1 MTTAPMKIALIQMRS
16 SRSMADNVDTACAFV
31 EEAASGGARYIQTP
45 EMTTL
50 IERDRDNIASQATLG
65 RVEEARARFS
75 ALAARH
81 GVTLH
86 IGSMAVPLDDG
97 RFANRAHVFG
107 PDGALIATYD
117 KIHMFDVDL
126 ANGESWRE
134 SAIYAPG
141 ETAVLVPVG
150 EAKIGLGICY
160 DLRFA
165 GLFREQ
171 AQAGAHVLTMPAAFT
186 RQTGEAHW
194 HVMLRARAIET
205 GSYVAS
211 AAQGGLHEDGR
222 ETYGHS
228 LVVAPWG
235 EIIAEKADDEP
246 GVLFADIDLAKVSDA
261 RAKVPALKHDRRFA
275 LDDVGARAATGPSLA
290 NRA

>member
-1 MTTAPMKIALIQMRS
+1 MKIALIQMRS
-16 SRSMADNVDTACAFV
+16 SRSMAANVDVACQLI
-31 EEAASGGARYIQTP
+31 EEAAGGGASYVQTP

-50 IERDRDNIASQATLG
+50 IERDRENIASEVTLAS
-65 RVEEARARFS
+65 VEDARARFS
-75 ALAARH
+75 ALAAKL
-81 GVTLH
+81 GITLH

-107 PDGALIATYD
+107 SDGTLLATYD

-141 ETAVLVPVG
+141 ERAVLVPAD
-150 EAKIGLGICY
+150 EARIGLGICY

-205 GSYVAS
+205 GSYVAA

-228 LVVAPWG
+228 LVIAPWG
-235 EIIAEKADDEP
+235 EVVAEKADDEP
-246 GVLFADIDLAKVSDA
+246 GVLLAGIDLAKVAEA
-261 RAKVPALKHDRRFA
+261 RAKVPALKHDRTFA
-275 LDDVGARAATGPSLA
+275 LDDVSGHVPAANPAASLA
-290 NRA
+290 

>member
-1 MTTAPMKIALIQMRS
+1 MKIALIQMRS
-16 SRSMADNVDTACAFV
+16 TRSMGANVDAVCDYV
-31 EEAASGGARYIQTP
+31 VDAARGGASYVQTP

-50 IERDRDNIASQATLG
+50 VERSAEGMRAEATEPS
-65 RVEEARARFS
+65 VVAAQDRFS
-75 ALAARH
+75 KLADQL
-81 GVTLH
+81 GITLH

-97 RFANRAHVFG
+97 RFANRAHVYG
-107 PDGALIATYD
+107 PDGSLLATYD

-141 ETAVLVPVG
+141 ERAVLVPAGDALV
-150 EAKIGLGICY
+150 GLGICY

-171 AQAGAHVLTMPAAFT
+171 AQAGAHMLTMPAAFT

-205 GSYVAS
+205 GSYVAA

-246 GVLFADIDLAKVSDA
+246 GILFAELNLADVRDA
-261 RAKVPALKHDRRFA
+261 RTKVPALQHDRAFT
-275 LDDVGARAATGPSLA
+275 LDRTDLTSRTTVSA
-290 NRA
+290 

>member
-1 MTTAPMKIALIQMRS
+1 MKVALIQMRS
-16 SRSMADNVDTACAFV
+16 GRSMMANIDAACSFV
-31 EEAASGGARYIQTP
+31 EDAAGRGARYVQTP

-50 IERDRDNIASQATLG
+50 VERDRGRIASEVTAAH
-65 RVEEARARFS
+65 VEAAQTRFS
-75 ALAARH
+75 DLAGRL
-81 GVTLH
+81 GITLH

-107 PDGALIATYD
+107 PDGGLIATYD

-141 ETAVLVPVG
+141 ERAVLVPVDG
-150 EAKIGLGICY
+150 AKVGLGICY

-165 GLFREQ
+165 SLFREQ

-205 GSYVAS
+205 GSYVMA
-211 AAQGGLHEDGR
+211 AAQGGRHEDGR

-228 LVVAPWG
+228 VVIAPWG
-235 EIIAEKADDEP
+235 EIVAEKADDEP
-246 GVLFADIDLAKVSDA
+246 GVLLADLDLTKVADA
-261 RAKVPALKHDRRFA
+261 RAKVPALRHDRSFM
-275 LDDVGARAATGPSLA
+275 LDDVGAPASAAGLSA
-290 NRA
+290 SVA

>member
-1 MTTAPMKIALIQMRS
+1 MKIALIQMRS
-16 SRSMADNVDTACAFV
+16 GRSMAVNVDAACAFV
-31 EEAASGGARYIQTP
+31 EEAAGGGATYVQTP

-50 IERDRDNIASQATLG
+50 IERDRDRMQGEVTQASVDA
-65 RVEEARARFS
+65 ARQRFS
-75 ALAARH
+75 ALAAKL
-81 GVTLH
+81 GITLH
-86 IGSMAVPLDDG
+86 VGSMAVPLDDG

-107 PDGALIATYD
+107 PDGALITTYD

-141 ETAVLVPVG
+141 ERAVLVSAG
-150 EAKIGLGICY
+150 DAKVGLGICY

-165 GLFREQ
+165 GLFRAQ
-171 AQAGAHVLTMPAAFT
+171 AQAGADILTMPAAFT
-186 RQTGEAHW
+186 RQTGQAHW

-228 LVVAPWG
+228 LVIAPWG
-235 EIIAEKADDEP
+235 DVIAEKADDEP
-246 GVLFADIDLAKVSDA
+246 GVLLADLDLAAVAEA
-261 RAKVPALKHDRRFA
+261 RTKVPALKHDRTFA
-275 LDDVGARAATGPSLA
+275 LDDAGAGSSAAARSVVTA
-290 NRA
+290 

>member
-1 MTTAPMKIALIQMRS
+1 MKIALIQMCS
-16 SRSMADNVDTACAFV
+16 GRSMVANVEAACALI
-31 EEAASGGARYIQTP
+31 EEAAGGGATYVQTP

-50 IERDRDNIASQATLG
+50 IERDRDRMQGEVTTVS
-65 RVEEARARFS
+65 VEGARKRFS
-75 ALAARH
+75 ALAAKL
-81 GVTLH
+81 GITLH

-97 RFANRAHVFG
+97 RYANRAHVFG
-107 PDGALIATYD
+107 PDGALITTYD

-141 ETAVLVPVG
+141 ERAVLVPAG

-165 GLFREQ
+165 GLFRAQ

-186 RQTGEAHW
+186 RQTGQAHW

-205 GSYVAS
+205 GSYVAA

-228 LVVAPWG
+228 LVIAPWG
-235 EIIAEKADDEP
+235 EVIAEKADEEP
-246 GVLFADIDLAKVSDA
+246 GVLLAEIDLAKVADA
-261 RAKVPALKHDRRFA
+261 RAKVPALKHDRTFA
-275 LDDVGARAATGPSLA
+275 LDDRSAHSPATPISA
-290 NRA
+290 THA

>member
-1 MTTAPMKIALIQMRS
+1 MKIALTQMRS
-16 SRSMADNVDTACAFV
+16 SRSMAANVDAACALI
-31 EEAASGGARYIQTP
+31 EAAAGGGACYVQTP

-50 IERDRDNIASQATLG
+50 IERDRERMKGEVTATS
-65 RVEEARARFS
+65 VEAARECFS
-75 ALAARH
+75 TLAARF
-81 GVTLH
+81 GITLH
-86 IGSMAVPLDDG
+86 IGSMAVPLADG

-126 ANGESWRE
+126 ENGESWRE

-141 ETAVLVPVG
+141 ERAVLVAAG
-150 EAKIGLGICY
+150 QAKIGLGICY

-165 GLFREQ
+165 GLFRAQ
-171 AQAGAHVLTMPAAFT
+171 AQAGAHILTTPSAFT
-186 RQTGEAHW
+186 RQTGAAHW
-194 HVMLRARAIET
+194 HVLLRARAIET
-205 GSYVAS
+205 GSYVVS

-235 EIIAEKADDEP
+235 DVMAEKADDES
-246 GVLFADIDLAKVSDA
+246 GVLFATLDLSRVGDA
-261 RAKVPALKHDRRFA
+261 RTKVPALKHDRPFE
-275 LDDVGARAATGPSLA
+275 LDDANTHSSTSSLTGTSA
-290 NRA
+290 

>member
-1 MTTAPMKIALIQMRS
+1 MKIALIQMRS
-16 SRSMADNVDTACAFV
+16 GRSMAVNVDAACAFI
-31 EEAASGGARYIQTP
+31 EEAAGGGATYVQTP

-50 IERDRDNIASQATLG
+50 IERDRDRMQGEVTAVS
-65 RVEEARARFS
+65 VEAARQRFS
-75 ALAARH
+75 ALAAKL
-81 GVTLH
+81 GITLH
-86 IGSMAVPLDDG
+86 IGSMAVPLDDE

-107 PDGALIATYD
+107 PDGALITTYD

-126 ANGESWRE
+126 AGGESWRE

-141 ETAVLVPVG
+141 ERAVLVTAG

-165 GLFREQ
+165 SLFRAQ

-186 RQTGEAHW
+186 RQTGQAHW

-205 GSYVAS
+205 GSYVAA

-222 ETYGHS
+222 ETFGHS
-228 LVVAPWG
+228 LVIAPWG
-235 EIIAEKADDEP
+235 DVIAEKADDEP
-246 GVLFADIDLAKVSDA
+246 GVLYATLDLSKVDDV
-261 RAKVPALKHDRRFA
+261 RAKVPALKHDRVFV
-275 LDDVGARAATGPSLA
+275 LDDAGSNASVASQSATTA
-290 NRA
+290 

>member
-1 MTTAPMKIALIQMRS
+1 MKIALIQMRS
-16 SRSMADNVDTACAFV
+16 GRSMAVNVDVACRLI
-31 EEAASGGARYIQTP
+31 EEAAGGGASYVQTP

-50 IERDRDNIASQATLG
+50 IERDRENIAIQVKMAS
-65 RVEEARARFS
+65 VEAARARFS
-75 ALAARH
+75 AVAAKL
-81 GVTLH
+81 GITLH
-86 IGSMAVPLDDG
+86 IGSMAVPLEDG

-107 PDGALIATYD
+107 PDGALLATYD

-141 ETAVLVPVG
+141 EKAVLVPAG

-205 GSYVAS
+205 GSYVAA

-228 LVVAPWG
+228 LVIAPWG
-235 EIIAEKADDEP
+235 EVVAEKADDEP
-246 GVLFADIDLAKVSDA
+246 GVLLADIDLAKVAEA
-261 RAKVPALKHDRRFA
+261 RAKVPALKHDRTFA
-275 LDDVGARAATGPSLA
+275 LDDVSGHVPATNPSA
-290 NRA
+290 SPA